1 MTTLW
6 RSGSGWRVLAPWML
20 LGFVFGCGG
29 GAESPRESSGSAG
42 QGASGAGGGSGGGE
56 GGAGGGTGEPQAQ
69 ISAGGDFNLLLR
81 ADGKLWAWGINDE
94 GQLGYGV
101 TSEAGGPLEVELPN
115 LRSVHAGDGF
125 SLAVTKDG
133 TVWSWGRNLAGQLG
147 DGTTMAR
154 ATPAELTGLV
164 GVQSAAGGRM
174 HSLVLK
180 EDGTVW
186 AFGLNSSGQLG
197 NGSLEEYVAVPVQVS
212 GLMDIRAVAAGSNFS
227 LALRKDGKVL
237 AWGSNSKGQ
246 LGLPGIAAANEPV
259 EIPTLSS
266 IVAISARRMNA
277 MALDDTGKVWTWG
290 EMEGVSPMGTELVP
304 PSPLAGG
311 ADTAAIAAGQLHS
324 LLLKKDGTV
333 FAYGNNSEG
342 QLGDGKT
349 DNTLQL
355 VQTSTL
361 KDIVAIG
368 GGNYHSIALDW
379 QGKVYCWGA
388 NGSNQLGTGTPM
400 EQSLVPIPVE
410 IPSP

>member
-1 MTTLW
+1 
-6 RSGSGWRVLAPWML
+6 ML

-42 QGASGAGGGSGGGE
+42 QGASGAGDGSGGGE
-56 GGAGGGTGEPQAQ
+56 GGAGGEAGSAGTGGAAGAGGGTVEPQAQ

-81 ADGKLWAWGINDE
+81 ADGKLWAWGFNGE

-101 TSEAGGPLEVELPN
+101 TTQAGGPIEVELPN
-115 LRSVHAGDGF
+115 LRSVHAGDRF
-125 SLAVTKDG
+125 SLAVTKGG
-133 TVWSWGRNLAGQLG
+133 TVWSWGSNVVGQLG

-154 ATPAELTGLV
+154 ATPAAIPGLV
-164 GVQSAAGGRM
+164 GVQSAAGGRL

-186 AFGLNSSGQLG
+186 AFGLNDSGQLG
-197 NGSLEEYVAVPVQVS
+197 NGSLVEYSPVPVQVS
-212 GLMDIRAVAAGSNFS
+212 DLMGIRAVAAGSNFS

-266 IVAISARRMNA
+266 IVAISARRTNA
-277 MALDDTGKVWTWG
+277 MALDETGKVWTWG
-290 EMEGVSPMGTELVP
+290 EIPEVSPMGTELVP
-304 PSPLAGG
+304 PSPLAEG

-324 LLLKKDGTV
+324 LLLKKNGTV

-349 DNTLQL
+349 DDTLQL

-368 GGNYHSIALDW
+368 GGNYHSIALDG

-388 NGSNQLGTGTPM
+388 NGTNQLGTGTPV
-400 EQSLVPIPVE
+400 EQSSEPIPVE